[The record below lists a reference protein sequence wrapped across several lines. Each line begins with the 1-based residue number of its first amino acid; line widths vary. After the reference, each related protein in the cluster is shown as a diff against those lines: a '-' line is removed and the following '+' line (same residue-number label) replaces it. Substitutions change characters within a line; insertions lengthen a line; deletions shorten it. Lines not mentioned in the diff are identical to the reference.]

1 MLSYDC
7 DKEKAQCIEKKTCS
21 FGKWGFTLTLEPVI
35 LLMTLSNMMVGGAE
49 QESNLL
55 LSHICE
61 VRMKRRTS
69 LAVKE
74 SYYFRLS

>member
-1 MLSYDC
+1 MAYD
-7 DKEKAQCIEKKTCS
+7 KNAEAEEQCSEKKTCS

-61 VRMKRRTS
+61 VR
-69 LAVKE
+69 LKE
-74 SYYFRLS
+74 EHLWQLKNPMISG